1 MSEFVIKEIFDK
13 SESRQIQEEMF
24 HELLDIYANM
34 QDYYNE
40 LTIALQEYDVYN
52 ENGTL
57 DEYLPVQD
65 KIEYIQQALSFL
77 RDKERELF
85 YENNFAIS
93 LFQDYIKELA
103 GISKDADFSK
113 FSYFD
118 IYTKFK
124 YHMLDD
130 KDILIRMIRASE
142 YYNRFLTSRLDI
154 INQIDEQLEEQG
166 A

>member
-40 LTIALQEYDVYN
+40 LTIALQEYDIYN

-85 YENNFAIS
+85 YENNFAIP
-93 LFQDYIKELA
+93 LFQDYIK
-103 GISKDADFSK
+103 
-113 FSYFD
+113 
-118 IYTKFK
+118 
-124 YHMLDD
+124 
-130 KDILIRMIRASE
+130 
-142 YYNRFLTSRLDI
+142 
-154 INQIDEQLEEQG
+154 
-166 A
+166 